1 MTAWAFDTV
10 LIANRGEI
18 ARRVIRTARALGL
31 RTVAVYSEAD
41 ISAPHVREADEAVLI
56 GPARPADS
64 YLNAPGILSAAKS
77 SGAGA
82 IHPGYGFLSE
92 SAAFARQAEEAGITF
107 IGPTPR
113 QLEAFGAKHTARA
126 LARAAGVPMT
136 AGTELLSS
144 AAEAVA
150 AARDIGLPVMVKATG
165 GGGGIG
171 MQACFTEAEVAEAFE
186 RVSRLAERH
195 FAGRLEG
202 DRPGGLEDPGGVGD
216 AASPREQGDRPALP
230 RTDRS
235 EGGTTE
241 RREGGAARP
250 EGGRHGGLGDPGG
263 AGDAVSPRKHGVFL
277 ERLVRPARHVE
288 VQVFGDGAGRVA
300 ILGDRDCSLQRRHQ
314 KVIEEAPAPGLPP
327 SLRRRLHAAARD
339 LAASVAYRSAGT
351 VEFVY
356 DPARR
361 EASFLEVNA
370 RLQVE
375 HPVTEQVYRVDLVEQ
390 MLRLAGL
397 GPDGVAGFV
406 GARHV
411 ARGHAVEARV
421 YAEDPNHGSR
431 PSAGLVTHVRL
442 PASPAPAPYAPE
454 GMFGCAIAH
463 PKAPSGAPGDP
474 AEGANGGPRAD
485 SSKRYSVRPAGEAG
499 ELGAA
504 GAPDG
509 SPGEGADDPA
519 DAAVIRVDSWIEAGL
534 EVSAHYDPMLAKV
547 IAQAGTREAALG
559 ALGEALRDTRVDGV
573 TTNLGLLRAV
583 LDRADVRAVAHSTS
597 TLDGATDPE
606 PRIEVLEAGALT
618 TIQDWPGR
626 LGYWQV
632 GVPPSGPMD
641 EVSLREANLAV
652 GNREGAPALECTA
665 TGPSL
670 KFSHDT
676 VICLA
681 GATSAA
687 VLFGAGLDGTP
698 APWWEPF
705 TVPAGAVLEVGA
717 IPGPGL
723 RAYLAVRGGLDVPL
737 YLGSA
742 STFTL
747 GRFGGHSGRAL
758 RGGDVLY
765 SSGGYTAPS
774 GGYTPTPQAPHL
786 HGVLA
791 VDSGSPAESQETAGA
806 PHGSPEARSS
816 AAHNRPAISPS
827 AVAPGGPPE
836 TTGAHHGSPDR
847 SKLRS
852 LPLAPPREP
861 PGVPSPHLHGE
872 PAGGEALL
880 DGNGDVPGDN
890 RGQGHTFPPVGRDG
904 GRAGGGGA
912 LTVGGPVPVE
922 RRPAIVSDWEI
933 GVTEGPH
940 AAPEFFTRADIET
953 LYAATYIVH
962 HNSAR
967 TGVRLIGPRPQWAR
981 EDGGEAGLHPSNIH
995 DVPYAVGALD
1005 FTGDTPIILG
1015 PDGPSLG
1022 GFTCPVVV
1030 ASGELWKT
1038 GQLRPGDTVRFVPV
1052 READAAALRGRRASP
1067 ALRRAGGDGDD
1078 GILARRDAGPG
1089 TPAVAY
1095 RRDGDGSLIVEYGEP
1110 VLDLGL
1116 RMRVHALQEAL
1127 EAEGLAGVVDLTPGI
1142 RSLQVHADAAAVR
1155 GPALRASELVGLLQ
1169 RIEDQIPATGELR
1182 VPSRTVRL
1190 PLSWDDPAT
1199 RLATERYMAS
1209 VRSDAPWTPWNIEFI
1224 RRING
1229 LATPQDVRRIVFGA
1243 KYLVLGLG
1251 DVYLGAPVATPVDPR
1266 HRLVT
1271 TKYNPARTWT
1281 AENSVGIGGAYLCI
1295 YGMEGPG
1302 GYQFVGRTIQVWNRF
1317 RRAGLF
1323 ADAPWA
1329 LRFFDQ
1335 VEWYPVSAEELL
1347 DLRAA
1352 TEAGRGPAEVSDGW
1366 FDYGSHTRFLAANAE
1381 SIVGF
1386 RARQAAA
1393 FAAEKERWRAAGE
1406 FGGAQSGRGAA
1417 EPDLALPD
1425 SAGRAVGV
1433 PEGATAVTAP
1443 FTASVWQVDA
1453 RPGAPVAKGDKLIS
1467 LEAMKMETII
1477 TAPHE
1482 GVVAGVYAT
1491 AGAQVEPGQ
1500 VLITL
1505 VPAASWKPQ

>member
-41 ISAPHVREADEAVLI
+41 ISAPHVREADEAVPI

-92 SAAFARQAEEAGITF
+92 SAAFARQVEEAGVTF
-107 IGPTPR
+107 IGPTPW
-113 QLEAFGAKHTARA
+113 QLDAFGAKHTARA
-126 LARAAGVPMT
+126 LARAAGVPMM

-144 AAEAVA
+144 ADEAVA
-150 AARDIGLPVMVKATG
+150 AARAIGLPVMVKATG

-171 MQACFTEAEVAEAFE
+171 LQACFTEAEVAEAFE
-186 RVSRLAERH
+186 RVARLAATH
-195 FAGRLEG
+195 FGDPAAGGE
-202 DRPGGLEDPGGVGD
+202 
-216 AASPREQGDRPALP
+216 S
-230 RTDRS
+230 
-235 EGGTTE
+235 
-241 RREGGAARP
+241 
-250 EGGRHGGLGDPGG
+250 GGLGDWS
-263 AGDAVSPRKHGVFL
+263 VSPRKQGVFV
-277 ERLVRPARHVE
+277 EWLVRPARHVE
-288 VQVFGDGAGRVA
+288 VQVFGDGTGRVA
-300 ILGDRDCSLQRRHQ
+300 ILGDRDCSLQRRNQ

-327 SLRRRLHAAARD
+327 SLRRRLREAARD

-361 EASFLEVNA
+361 EVSFLEVNA

-397 GPDGVAGFV
+397 GPDGVAGFI

-421 YAEDPNHGSR
+421 YAEDPNRGGA
-431 PSAGLVTHVRL
+431 PSPGLVTAVSW
-442 PASPAPAPYAPE
+442 PAHASDPA
-454 GMFGCAIAH
+454 GGCA
-463 PKAPSGAPGDP
+463 
-474 AEGANGGPRAD
+474 
-485 SSKRYSVRPAGEAG
+485 
-499 ELGAA
+499 
-504 GAPDG
+504 
-509 SPGEGADDPA
+509 
-519 DAAVIRVDSWIEAGL
+519 IRVDSWIEAGL

-547 IAQAGTREAALG
+547 IAHAPSRDAALD
-559 ALGEALRDTRVDGV
+559 ALGDALRDTRVDGV

-583 LDRADVRAVAHSTS
+583 LGRADVRGARHSTS
-597 TLDGATDPE
+597 TLDGVTDPE
-606 PRIEVLEAGALT
+606 PRIEVLEPGALT
-618 TIQDWPGR
+618 TVQDWPGR

-652 GNREGAPALECTA
+652 GNPEGAPALECTA

-676 VICLA
+676 VACLA
-681 GATSAA
+681 GATSSA
-687 VLFGAGLDGTP
+687 VLFGAGLDGMP

-705 TVPAGAVLEVGA
+705 PVPAGSVLEIGA

-723 RAYLAVRGGLDVPL
+723 RAYLAVRGGFDVPR

-758 RGGDVLY
+758 RAGDVLR
-765 SSGGYTAPS
+765 
-774 GGYTPTPQAPHL
+774 
-786 HGVLA
+786 A
-791 VDSGSPAESQETAGA
+791 VP
-806 PHGSPEARSS
+806 
-816 AAHNRPAISPS
+816 
-827 AVAPGGPPE
+827 VPPL
-836 TTGAHHGSPDR
+836 TDAT
-847 SKLRS
+847 L
-852 LPLAPPREP
+852 
-861 PGVPSPHLHGE
+861 
-872 PAGGEALL
+872 PAGSCVVVDDIRREVHSYL
-880 DGNGDVPGDN
+880 
-890 RGQGHTFPPVGRDG
+890 PVGRDG
-904 GRAGGGGA
+904 GHSPVGRGGGQASAGG
-912 LTVGGPVPVE
+912 VVPLE

-953 LYAATYIVH
+953 LYAATYTVH

-1022 GFTCPVVV
+1022 GFTCPAVI
-1030 ASGELWKT
+1030 ASGELWKA

-1052 READAAALRGRRASP
+1052 READAAALRERRASP
-1067 ALRRAGGDGDD
+1067 VLIRTGGDGDD
-1078 GILARRDAGPG
+1078 GILARRDAGAD
-1089 TPAVAY
+1089 TPAVVY
-1095 RRDGDGSLIVEYGEP
+1095 RRDGDDNLIVEYGEP

-1142 RSLQVHADAAAVR
+1142 RSLQVHTDAAAVR
-1155 GPALRASELVGLLQ
+1155 GPALRASSLVGRLQ
-1169 RIEDQIPATGELR
+1169 RIEDQIPATRELR

-1199 RLATERYMAS
+1199 RLAIERYMAS

-1224 RRING
+1224 RRVNG
-1229 LATPQDVRRIVFGA
+1229 LASPQDVRRIVFDA

-1317 RRAGLF
+1317 RRAGMF
-1323 ADAPWA
+1323 ADQPWA

-1335 VEWYPVSAEELL
+1335 VEWYPVTAEELL

-1366 FDYGSHTRFLAANAE
+1366 FDYGAYTRFLAGHAA
-1381 SIVGF
+1381 SIADF

-1406 FGGAQSGRGAA
+1406 FSRAELDRREPGPDPSGPG
-1417 EPDLALPD
+1417 
-1425 SAGRAVGV
+1425 SAGQATGV
-1433 PEGATAVTAP
+1433 PEGATVVSAP

-1453 RPGAPVAKGDKLIS
+1453 RPGARVAKGDKLIS

-1477 TAPHE
+1477 AAPHD

-1491 AGAQVEPGQ
+1491 AGLQVEPGQ
-1500 VLITL
+1500 VLIALAPQGGSPAL
-1505 VPAASWKPQ
+1505 VLREAHEGERGVSPPLPGVDRGSSPGGKQ